1 MARDS
6 SRLPAVVW
14 ALGLASF
21 LTDLSSEMI
30 YPLLPV
36 FLAGTLG
43 AGAVSLGIIEG
54 VAETT
59 ASVLKIVSGRW
70 SDRVARRKPIVVAGY
85 TLSSLARPLIG
96 LAWAWPVVMAL
107 RFGDRVGKGVRTSPR
122 DALIADA
129 VPAER
134 RGEAFGFQRSLD
146 HAGAVCGPLV
156 AAGLMTF
163 LGLSL
168 RHVFLLAAV
177 PAVACIAALVLGIRE
192 TPHTPVSRAPGEQDG
207 PLLGSGFR
215 RFLAALAVFALGNST
230 DAFLLL
236 RLSDAG
242 VAAALIAVLWS
253 AHHVVKMTAAYY
265 GGALSDRVGR
275 KAMVMAGWG
284 VYTLAYLG
292 FAVVDSEAGLIF
304 IFLAYGLYHGFC
316 EPSEKA
322 WAVDLA
328 PAAVRGA
335 ALGWYNG
342 VTGLAALPA
351 SILFGLVWQQLGA
364 PAAFGMGCALAGAAA
379 LLLARVPATAGGAI
393 CAGSRRDQCE

>member
-1 MARDS
+1 MKNTAA
-6 SRLPAVVW
+6 RLPAVVW

-36 FLAGTLG
+36 LLAGTLG

-59 ASVLKIVSGRW
+59 ASVLKVFSGRW
-70 SDRVARRKPIVVAGY
+70 ADRVARRKPIVLAGY
-85 TLSSLARPLIG
+85 SLSSLARPLIG

-107 RFGDRVGKGVRTSPR
+107 RFTDRVGKGVRTSPR

-129 VPAER
+129 VPPER
-134 RGEAFGFQRSLD
+134 RGEAFGVQRSLD

-156 AAGLMTF
+156 AAALMTF

-168 RHVFLLAAV
+168 RSVFLLAAV
-177 PAVACIAALVLGIRE
+177 PAVACIVALAVGIHE
-192 TPHTPVSRAPGEQDG
+192 TPRVVPAKPSGDG
-207 PLLGSGFR
+207 PKDGLSPEYR
-215 RFLAALAVFALGNST
+215 RYLAALAIFALGNST

-236 RLSDAG
+236 RLSSVG
-242 VAAALIAVLWS
+242 VSAALIAVLWS

-265 GGALSDRVGR
+265 GGALSDRLGR
-275 KAMVMAGWG
+275 KTMVMAGWG
-284 VYTLAYLG
+284 VYALAYLG
-292 FAVVDSEAGLIF
+292 FAFVDHAGGLIA

-322 WAVDLA
+322 WAVDLV
-328 PAAVRGA
+328 PANVRGA

-342 VTGLAALPA
+342 VTGMAALPA
-351 SILFGLVWQQLGA
+351 SVLFGLVWQGFGA
-364 PAAFGMGCALAGAAA
+364 PAAFLLGCVLAGLAA
-379 LLLARVPATAGGAI
+379 LLLARVPSAGIA
-393 CAGSRRDQCE
+393 RP

>member
-1 MARDS
+1 MARS
-6 SRLPAVVW
+6 PSKLPAVVW

-43 AGAVSLGIIEG
+43 AGAVALGIIEG

-59 ASVLKIVSGRW
+59 ASVLKIVSGHW
-70 SDRVARRKPIVVAGY
+70 ADRVTRRKPIVLAGY

-96 LAWAWPVVMAL
+96 LAGVWPVDMAL
-107 RFGDRVGKGVRTSPR
+107 LFTDRVGKGVRTSPR

-134 RGEAFGFQRSLD
+134 RGEAFGIQRSLD

-163 LGLSL
+163 LGLTL
-168 RHVFLLAAV
+168 RSVFLLAAV
-177 PAVACIAALVLGIRE
+177 PAAACIVALVVGIHE
-192 TPHTPVSRAPGEQDG
+192 TPRAVPPKTDGDKKESAVSPEY
-207 PLLGSGFR
+207 R
-215 RFLAALAVFALGNST
+215 RFLIALALFALGNST

-236 RLSDAG
+236 RLSNAG
-242 VAAALIAVLWS
+242 VAAALVAVLWS

-265 GGALSDRVGR
+265 GGSLSDRVGR
-275 KAMVMAGWG
+275 KTLVMAGWG
-284 VYTLAYLG
+284 VYALSYLG
-292 FAVVDSEAGLIF
+292 FALVDHALPLIV
-304 IFLAYGLYHGFC
+304 IFLVYGLYQGLC

-322 WAVDLA
+322 WAVDLV
-328 PAAVRGA
+328 PASVRGA

-351 SILFGLVWQQLGA
+351 SIVFGLVWQSFGA
-364 PAAFGMGCALAGAAA
+364 PAAFMLGCVLAGLAA
-379 LLLARVPATAGGAI
+379 LLLTRVPATVQ
-393 CAGSRRDQCE
+393 RP

>member
-1 MARDS
+1 MKKNVAK
-6 SRLPAVVW
+6 LPAVVW

-36 FLAGTLG
+36 FLVGTLG

-59 ASVLKIVSGRW
+59 ASVLKIFSGRW
-70 SDRVARRKPIVVAGY
+70 ADRVVRRKPIVLAGY

-96 LAWAWPVVMAL
+96 LAGVWPVVMAL
-107 RFGDRVGKGVRTSPR
+107 RFTDRVGKGIRTSPR

-129 VPAER
+129 VSPER
-134 RGEAFGFQRSLD
+134 RGEAFGVQRSLD

-168 RHVFLLAAV
+168 RNVFLLAAV
-177 PAVACIAALVLGIRE
+177 PAVACVVALALGIRE
-192 TPHTPVSRAPGEQDG
+192 TPRTLPARSAGDKAERAVSPEY
-207 PLLGSGFR
+207 R
-215 RFLAALAVFALGNST
+215 RFLIALAVFALGNST

-236 RLSDAG
+236 RLSGAG
-242 VAAALIAVLWS
+242 VTAALVAVLWS
-253 AHHVVKMTAAYY
+253 AHHVVKMSAAYY
-265 GGALSDRVGR
+265 GGRLSDRIGR
-275 KAMVMAGWG
+275 KTMVMAGWG
-284 VYTLAYLG
+284 VYALAYLG
-292 FAVVDSEAGLIF
+292 FALVDHAAPLIV
-304 IFLAYGLYHGFC
+304 IFLVYGLYQGFC

-322 WAVDLA
+322 WAVDLV
-328 PAAVRGA
+328 PASVRGA

-351 SILFGLVWQQLGA
+351 SIVFGLVWQSFGA
-364 PAAFGMGCALAGAAA
+364 PAAFMLGCVLAGLAA
-379 LLLARVPATAGGAI
+379 LLLVRVPARA
-393 CAGSRRDQCE
+393 

>member
-1 MARDS
+1 MARS
-6 SRLPAVVW
+6 PSKLPAVVW

-43 AGAVSLGIIEG
+43 AGAVALGIIEG

-59 ASVLKIVSGRW
+59 ASVLKIVSGHW
-70 SDRVARRKPIVVAGY
+70 ADRVTRRKPIVLAGY

-96 LAWAWPVVMAL
+96 LAGVWPVVMAL
-107 RFGDRVGKGVRTSPR
+107 RFTDRVGKGVRTSPR

-134 RGEAFGFQRSLD
+134 RGEAFGIQRSLD

-163 LGLSL
+163 LGLTL
-168 RHVFLLAAV
+168 RSVFLLAAV
-177 PAVACIAALVLGIRE
+177 PAAACIVALVVGIHE
-192 TPHTPVSRAPGEQDG
+192 TPRAVPPKTDGDKKESAVSPEY
-207 PLLGSGFR
+207 R
-215 RFLAALAVFALGNST
+215 RFLIALALFALGNST

-236 RLSDAG
+236 RLSNAG
-242 VAAALIAVLWS
+242 VAAALVAVLWS

-265 GGALSDRVGR
+265 GGSLSDRVGR
-275 KAMVMAGWG
+275 KTLVMAGWG
-284 VYTLAYLG
+284 VYALSYLG
-292 FAVVDSEAGLIF
+292 FALVDHALPLIV
-304 IFLAYGLYHGFC
+304 IFLVYGLYQGLC

-322 WAVDLA
+322 WAVDLV
-328 PAAVRGA
+328 PASVRGA

-351 SILFGLVWQQLGA
+351 SIVFGLVWQSFGA
-364 PAAFGMGCALAGAAA
+364 PAAFMLGCVLAGLAA
-379 LLLARVPATAGGAI
+379 LLLTRVPATVQ
-393 CAGSRRDQCE
+393 RP

>member
-1 MARDS
+1 MNNTVAK
-6 SRLPAVVW
+6 LPAVVW

-21 LTDLSSEMI
+21 FTDLSSEMI

-59 ASVLKIVSGRW
+59 ASVLKIFSGHW
-70 SDRVARRKPIVVAGY
+70 ADRVTRRKPIVLAGY

-107 RFGDRVGKGVRTSPR
+107 RFTDRVGKGVRTSPR

-129 VPAER
+129 VPAAR
-134 RGEAFGFQRSLD
+134 RGEAFGIQRSLD

-168 RHVFLLAAV
+168 RNVFLLAAV
-177 PAVACIAALVLGIRE
+177 PAVACIVALAAGIHEPPRTVPVK
-192 TPHTPVSRAPGEQDG
+192 TPGAKPENPVG
-207 PLLGSGFR
+207 PEYR
-215 RFLAALAVFALGNST
+215 RFLIALALFALGNST

-236 RLSDAG
+236 RLSNAG
-242 VAAALIAVLWS
+242 VAAALVAVLWS

-265 GGALSDRVGR
+265 GGRLSDRIGR
-275 KAMVMAGWG
+275 KTMVMAGWG
-284 VYTLAYLG
+284 VYALAYLG
-292 FAVVDSEAGLIF
+292 FALTDHAAPLIA
-304 IFLAYGLYHGFC
+304 IFLAYGLYQGFC

-322 WAVDLA
+322 WAVDLV
-328 PAAVRGA
+328 PASVRGA

-351 SILFGLVWQQLGA
+351 SVIFGLVWQSFGA
-364 PAAFGMGCALAGAAA
+364 PAAFLLGCVLAGLAA
-379 LLLARVPATAGGAI
+379 LLLVRVPARSCGTATPG
-393 CAGSRRDQCE
+393 

>member
-1 MARDS
+1 MKRHVAA
-6 SRLPAVVW
+6 LPAVVW

-36 FLAGTLG
+36 FLVGTLG

-59 ASVLKIVSGRW
+59 ASVLKIFSGRW
-70 SDRVARRKPIVVAGY
+70 ADRVTRRKPIVLAGY

-129 VPAER
+129 VPAGR
-134 RGEAFGFQRSLD
+134 RGEAFGIQRSLD

-163 LGLSL
+163 VGLSL
-168 RHVFLLAAV
+168 RNVFLLAAV
-177 PAVACIAALVLGIRE
+177 PAAACIVALAVGIHE
-192 TPHTPVSRAPGEQDG
+192 TPRVVTPKKPGHMAESAVSPAY
-207 PLLGSGFR
+207 R
-215 RFLAALAVFALGNST
+215 RFLIALALFALGNST

-236 RLSDAG
+236 RLSNAG

-265 GGALSDRVGR
+265 GGSLSDRVGR
-275 KAMVMAGWG
+275 KTIVMAGWG
-284 VYTLAYLG
+284 VYALAYLG
-292 FAVVDSEAGLIF
+292 FALVDHEAGLIV
-304 IFLAYGLYHGFC
+304 IFLIYGLYQGLC

-322 WAVDLA
+322 WAVDLV
-328 PAAVRGA
+328 PVSVRGA

-351 SILFGLVWQQLGA
+351 SILFGLVWQSFGA
-364 PAAFGMGCALAGAAA
+364 PAAFMLGCVLAGMAA
-379 LLLARVPATAGGAI
+379 LLLMRVPAT
-393 CAGSRRDQCE
+393 SMRDNQLQQ

>member
-1 MARDS
+1 MKRTDAK
-6 SRLPAVVW
+6 LPAVVW

-59 ASVLKIVSGRW
+59 ASVLKIFSGRW
-70 SDRVARRKPIVVAGY
+70 ADRVTRRKPIILAGY

-107 RFGDRVGKGVRTSPR
+107 RFTDRVGKGVRSSPR

-129 VPAER
+129 VPAAR
-134 RGEAFGFQRSLD
+134 RGEAFGIQRSLD

-168 RHVFLLAAV
+168 RNVFLLAAV
-177 PAVACIAALVLGIRE
+177 PAVACIVALAVGIHE
-192 TPHTPVSRAPGEQDG
+192 TPRIVTPKAAGEKGESAVSPEY
-207 PLLGSGFR
+207 R
-215 RFLAALAVFALGNST
+215 RFLIALALFALGNST

-236 RLSDAG
+236 RLSNAG

-265 GGALSDRVGR
+265 GGSLSDRIGR
-275 KAMVMAGWG
+275 KTMVMAGWG
-284 VYTLAYLG
+284 VYALAYLG
-292 FAVVDSEAGLIF
+292 FALVDHAAPLIV
-304 IFLAYGLYHGFC
+304 IFLAYGLYQGFC

-322 WAVDLA
+322 WAVDLV
-328 PAAVRGA
+328 PAGVRGT

-351 SILFGLVWQQLGA
+351 SILFGLVWQSFGA
-364 PAAFGMGCALAGAAA
+364 PAAFMLGCVLAGLAAA
-379 LLLARVPATAGGAI
+379 LLLRVPATAS
-393 CAGSRRDQCE
+393 GSADPK